1 MGIGRN
7 HGGIYHDC
15 WRCIM
20 PRTGPRSLTLGHVGI
35 GSRHHPAADGGG
47 SHPYRTG
54 RLVGLQQPYE
64 PEAVRGAIP
73 AV

>member
-1 MGIGRN
+1 
-7 HGGIYHDC
+7 
-15 WRCIM
+15 M

-54 RLVGLQQPYE
+54 RLAGLQQPYE